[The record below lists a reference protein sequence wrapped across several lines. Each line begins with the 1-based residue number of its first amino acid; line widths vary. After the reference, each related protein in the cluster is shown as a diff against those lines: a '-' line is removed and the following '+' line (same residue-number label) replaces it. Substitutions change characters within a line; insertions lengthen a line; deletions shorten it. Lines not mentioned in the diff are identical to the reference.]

1 MKKMK
6 KIVGIFTSI
15 IILFGGYFL
24 FNNAHKSKP
33 KSIKHERE
41 SLYNVESQFQLSLAH
56 TS

>member
-33 KSIKHERE
+33 KSIKTWTRK
-41 SLYNVESQFQLSLAH
+41 SFYVESQFQLSLAH